1 MRWLYQQIPNQTER
15 NIMDRV
21 AKLLA
26 AVGVSMLCM
35 FSNLAKSETTHVPGD
50 FDIAMKSRT
59 CGLVLLSEGRAT
71 VRAGNMESGM
81 AELVSAFA
89 LLQDG
94 RTLEDKTTARTASQK
109 ILSSSPATRA
119 TEISTCKHWLEQRKT
134 QSNFSRTEV
143 DQWNWVSQAQLTIQT
158 EK

>member
-1 MRWLYQQIPNQTER
+1 
-15 NIMDRV
+15 MDRV

-26 AVGVSMLCM
+26 VVGISMLCM
-35 FSNLAKSETTHVPGD
+35 FSNLAKSETTPGD

-71 VRAGNMESGM
+71 VRAGNMERGM
-81 AELVSAFA
+81 ADLVSAFA

-119 TEISTCKHWLEQRKT
+119 TEISTCPMHTFEQDFAAHSTNVKR
-134 QSNFSRTEV
+134 SVIR
-143 DQWNWVSQAQLTIQT
+143 
-158 EK
+158 

>member
-1 MRWLYQQIPNQTER
+1 
-15 NIMDRV
+15 MDRV

-26 AVGVSMLCM
+26 VVGISMLCM
-35 FSNLAKSETTHVPGD
+35 FSNLAKSKTTPIPGE

-71 VRAGNMESGM
+71 VRAGNMERGM
-81 AELVSAFA
+81 ADLVSAFA

-119 TEISTCKHWLEQRKT
+119 TEISTCRHWLEQRKI
-134 QSNFSRTEV
+134 QSNFSRTEA
-143 DQWNWVSQAQLTIQT
+143 DQWNWVNQAQLTIQT
-158 EK
+158 ERQ